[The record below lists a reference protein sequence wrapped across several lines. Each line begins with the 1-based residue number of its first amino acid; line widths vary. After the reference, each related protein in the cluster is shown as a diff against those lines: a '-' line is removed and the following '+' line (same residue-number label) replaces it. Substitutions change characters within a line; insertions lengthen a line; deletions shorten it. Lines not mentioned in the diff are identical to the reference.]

1 MRLDPLHAE
10 TYLAQEGYGYNE
22 MGRFPEA
29 LDALRRSNQNDP
41 MVHLSLVWIYSRLG
55 HAQEERAEVAEVMR
69 LSPHFSLEVYK
80 QSVPFNWNDPRY
92 QPFIAELR
100 KAGLK

>member
-1 MRLDPLHAE
+1 
-10 TYLAQEGYGYNE
+10 

-55 HAQEERAEVAEVMR
+55 HAREERAEVAEVMR
-69 LSPHFSLEVYK
+69 LSPHFSLEIYK